1 VDFSIMA
8 VPPCPSTA
16 QKIAILIAVLFPL
29 IALPLAIRR
38 RRLGAAF
45 TLVPML
51 AGGAAAYV
59 QLGRVLL
66 VMALTTTRAVAAL
79 SAGVAETQ
87 VPLIAGVCSSVLTA
101 LIAAFVARRHPD
113 AAQPNRIALWI
124 AVVACAV
131 VAVEPPFTVFVRFA
145 SYELFTIAAAF
156 VGVGAI
162 AALIASRGAAARPLL
177 IAAACEACI
186 GVEAWLVL
194 RHFAHIAI
202 YGR

>member
-1 VDFSIMA
+1 MA

-79 SAGVAETQ
+79 SAGVPETQ
-87 VPLIAGVCSSVLTA
+87 VPLIAC
-101 LIAAFVARRHPD
+101 
-113 AAQPNRIALWI
+113 
-124 AVVACAV
+124 
-131 VAVEPPFTVFVRFA
+131 
-145 SYELFTIAAAF
+145 
-156 VGVGAI
+156 
-162 AALIASRGAAARPLL
+162 
-177 IAAACEACI
+177 
-186 GVEAWLVL
+186 VEAWLVL